1 MRLQLNLLVEKNA
14 GIPYMMSGLPRLLL
28 PVLWFESDAE
38 LPESMAGSLALLV
51 NLPVIMKACGLAGM
65 LLGLLGMVSMLT
77 CIVRLKEA
85 DKPDIATAKTMSLV
99 DCDYAK
105 VLISQDPEESPA
117 PPSELLISREE
128 LLLPAQGSTEQD

>member
-1 MRLQLNLLVEKNA
+1 MRLQLNLLVEKNP

-65 LLGLLGMVSMLT
+65 LLGLLGMVSMLA
-77 CIVRLKEA
+77 CIVRVKTEAA
-85 DKPDIATAKTMSLV
+85 DKPDIATAKALSLA

-105 VLISQDPEESPA
+105 VLISRDPESPA
-117 PPSELLISREE
+117 PPSELAISSEE
-128 LLLPAQGSTEQD
+128 LLLPA

>member
-1 MRLQLNLLVEKNA
+1 MRLQLNLLVEKNP

-65 LLGLLGMVSMLT
+65 LLGLLGMVSMLA
-77 CIVRLKEA
+77 CIVRVKAEAA
-85 DKPDIATAKTMSLV
+85 DKPDIAAAKALSLA

-105 VLISQDPEESPA
+105 VLISRDPESPA
-117 PPSELLISREE
+117 PPSELSISSEE
-128 LLLPAQGSTEQD
+128 LLLPA

>member
-1 MRLQLNLLVEKNA
+1 MRLQLNLLVEKNP

-28 PVLWFESDAE
+28 PVLWFQSDAE

-65 LLGLLGMVSMLT
+65 LLGLLGMVSMLA
-77 CIVRLKEA
+77 CIVRVKTDTA
-85 DKPDIATAKTMSLV
+85 DKPDIATAKALSLA

-105 VLISQDPEESPA
+105 VLISRDPESPA
-117 PPSELLISREE
+117 PPSELSISSEE
-128 LLLPAQGSTEQD
+128 LLLPA

>member
-1 MRLQLNLLVEKNA
+1 MRLQLNLLVDKNP

-28 PVLWFESDAE
+28 PVLWLESDAE

-65 LLGLLGMVSMLT
+65 LLGLLGMVSMLA
-77 CIVRLKEA
+77 CIVRVKIVRVKTEAA
-85 DKPDIATAKTMSLV
+85 DKPDIATAAKALSLA

-105 VLISQDPEESPA
+105 VLISRDPESPA
-117 PPSELLISREE
+117 PLSELSISSEE
-128 LLLPAQGSTEQD
+128 LLLPA